1 MGSIWVR
8 GGVCRTRILAVAR
21 TKLSVDAQPTNPKE
35 DHQANMR
42 YVSGSP
48 VKSSFKLRFFLLV
61 RALFFALPAL
71 AIAGSGFAQELAP
84 ARSSAKSPVGTPSES
99 PGPVVAPSQSN
110 AAPGGQPVMDQDTVS
125 RLQIFLDQHSFGPG
139 KIDGRW
145 GEFIGKALQRF
156 QAANGQQP
164 SGQIDS
170 ALQQE
175 LKKISPVYT
184 THTLTDGDLHW
195 VGKVPSEP
203 AGMAKLKKVLYP
215 SVLDYI
221 AERYHADPE
230 FIRKLNP
237 GRNLNNLKKGSTVQV
252 PNVQPFLIETIQTVA
267 DLPPRPEF
275 AQRIIRVD
283 TKGRMLD
290 LVDANQVIAS
300 FPITPGSKSLPAP
313 IGTWKIAKVTTMP
326 IFRWDKAMLMHGQ
339 RSSNFYIIP
348 PGPRNPVGI
357 VWIGLNKKGIGIHG
371 TDSPDTIGRSAS
383 HGCIRLANWDAA
395 RVVNQVTVGM
405 TVEIY

>member
-1 MGSIWVR
+1 MLIQ
-8 GGVCRTRILAVAR
+8 T
-21 TKLSVDAQPTNPKE
+21 
-35 DHQANMR
+35 
-42 YVSGSP
+42 
-48 VKSSFKLRFFLLV
+48 LLI
-61 RALFFALPAL
+61 ALPAL
-71 AIAGSGFAQELAP
+71 AIATSGYGHVPVTPAIPAAIKSSRNLALAQSVA
-84 ARSSAKSPVGTPSES
+84 AAKT
-99 PGPVVAPSQSN
+99 PVVTPTPPTTAASPQPN
-110 AAPGGQPVMDQDTVS
+110 AGSAGRPLPDQDTVS
-125 RLQIFLDQHSFGPG
+125 RLQIFLDEHSFGPG

-156 QAANGQQP
+156 QAALGQQP
-164 SGQIDS
+164 SGQIDP

-175 LKKISPVYT
+175 LLNISPVYT
-184 THTLTDGDLHW
+184 TYMLTEGDLHW
-195 VGKVPSEP
+195 VGKVPFNP
-203 AGMAKLKKVLYP
+203 AGMARLKKILYR
-215 SVLDYI
+215 SALDFV
-221 AERYHADPE
+221 AERYHADPD
-230 FIRKLNP
+230 FIRKLNS
-237 GRNLNNLKKGSTVQV
+237 GRNLNDLKKGSTVQV
-252 PNVQPFLIETIQTVA
+252 PNVQPFQIETIQPVP

-283 TKGRMLD
+283 TSSRMLD
-290 LVDANQVIAS
+290 LVDADRVTAS

-313 IGTWKIAKVTTMP
+313 ISTWKIVKVTTMP
-326 IFRWDKAMLMHGQ
+326 IFRWDEAMLKHGR
-339 RSSNFYIIP
+339 RSGDSYPIP

>member
-1 MGSIWVR
+1 MFI
-8 GGVCRTRILAVAR
+8 RII
-21 TKLSVDAQPTNPKE
+21 
-35 DHQANMR
+35 
-42 YVSGSP
+42 
-48 VKSSFKLRFFLLV
+48 
-61 RALFFALPAL
+61 FFALAASAL
-71 AIAGSGFAQELAP
+71 ATVGSGQAPTPVRKPHRAPSPSATGAP
-84 ARSSAKSPVGTPSES
+84 AQGE
-99 PGPVVAPSQSN
+99 
-110 AAPGGQPVMDQDTVS
+110 QPVLDQDRVT
-125 RLQIFLDQHSFGPG
+125 RLQIYLDEHSFGPG
-139 KIDGRW
+139 KIDGHW
-145 GEFIGKALQRF
+145 GEFISKALQRF
-156 QAANGQQP
+156 QTAHDQQP

-175 LKKISPVYT
+175 LEKISPVYT
-184 THTLTDGDLHW
+184 TFTLTDGDLHW

-203 AGMAKLKKVLYP
+203 AGLAKLKKVLYR
-215 SVLDYI
+215 SALDYV

-237 GRNLNNLKKGSTVQV
+237 GRNLNNLKKGSAIQV
-252 PNVQPFLIETIQTVA
+252 PNVQPFQIETIQTVA

-283 TKGRMLD
+283 TKGHMLD
-290 LVDANQVIAS
+290 LVDANRVIAS

-313 IGTWKIAKVTTMP
+313 IGTWNIAKVTTMP
-326 IFRWDKAMLMHGQ
+326 IFRWDQAMLMHGR
-339 RSSNFYIIP
+339 RSGKFYIVP